1 MGNLVVKDNAL
12 IEASHKLGEVEQRL
26 ILLAI
31 LKARET
37 GDNVAEL
44 IGKELIIHADDY
56 AKTFGINRQMSY
68 KALKKAVMGLYRAEW
83 GYKYINSKGNKVVR
97 YERFTQSAEYIE
109 GEGVVSFK
117 FADAIIPMLVELEK
131 RFTVYEIEQVANLSS
146 SYAMRLYEFCVQHLD
161 KKKGKGWLD
170 ISLDELR
177 FRLGLLPTEYNRMGD
192 FKKGVLDLAVKQI
205 NEKTDISVDYEQ
217 KKQGRTI
224 VGFRFEFKQKAK
236 KAQTKQAIT
245 HKKEPESETT
255 KEKQVV
261 DLFSDLSDLE
271 RETIKARID
280 EYIAQKESKGD
291 IISDFHRANIT
302 KKAVNERWGLDVL
315 AKKEQKKQQI
325 EENKSIEQAWLE
337 LPKYTK
343 FRHEKEGSIWQ
354 KENGC
359 LRNLDNNRVLPES
372 QIIHIFQHLTI
383 LDEE

>member
-26 ILLAI
+26 VLLAI

-44 IGKELIIHADDY
+44 IGKELIIHADEY

-83 GYKYINSKGNKVVR
+83 GYKYINNKGNKVVR

-131 RFTVYEIEQVANLSS
+131 RFTMYEIEQVANLSS

-161 KKKGKGWLD
+161 KKKGKGWLE

-205 NEKTDISVDYEQ
+205 NENTDLSVSYEQ

-224 VGFRFEFKQKAK
+224 VGFRFEFKQKTK
-236 KAQTKQAIT
+236 KAQTKQVLT
-245 HKKEPESETT
+245 HKKEPEKET
-255 KEKQVV
+255 KEVQVV
-261 DLFSDLSDLE
+261 DLFEYFTDLE
-271 RETIKARID
+271 RETIKNRID
-280 EYIAQKESKGD
+280 DYIKNLESKGE
-291 IISDFHRANIT
+291 IVSDFHRANIT
-302 KKAVNERWGLDVL
+302 KKAIAERWGLDVL
-315 AKKEQKKQQI
+315 AKKEQKKQKI
-325 EENKSIEQAWLE
+325 EENRSVQQTWLE
-337 LPKYTK
+337 VPKYTK
-343 FRHEKEGSIWQ
+343 FKHNKDGSLWQ
-354 KENGC
+354 KESGC
-359 LRNLDNNRVLPES
+359 LRNIENGRVLPEG
-372 QIIHIFQHLTI
+372 QIIHILKYLTI

>member
-26 ILLAI
+26 VLLAI

-37 GDNVAEL
+37 GNNVAEL
-44 IGKELIIHADDY
+44 IGKELIIHADEY

-83 GYKYINSKGNKVVR
+83 GYKYINNKGNKVVR

-131 RFTVYEIEQVANLSS
+131 RFTVYEIEQVAQLSS

-161 KKKGKGWLD
+161 KKKGKGWLE

-224 VGFRFEFKQKAK
+224 VGFRFEFKQKSK
-236 KAQTKQAIT
+236 KEKTKQVLT
-245 HKKEPESETT
+245 HKKELENEI
-255 KEKQVV
+255 KEVQTI
-261 DLFSDLSDLE
+261 DLFEGLIDLE
-271 RETIKARID
+271 RETIKNRID
-280 EYIAQKESKGD
+280 DYIKNVEKKGE
-291 IISDFHRANIT
+291 IVSDFHRENIT
-302 KKAVNERWGLDVL
+302 KKAVKERWGLDVL
-315 AKKEQKKQQI
+315 VKKQNKKQQL
-325 EENKSIEQAWLE
+325 EENKSLEQAWLE
-337 LPKYTK
+337 IPKYTK
-343 FRHEKEGSIWQ
+343 FRHKDGSIWQ
-354 KENGC
+354 KESGC
-359 LRNLDNNRVLPES
+359 LRNIENGRVLPEG
-372 QIIHIFQHLTI
+372 QIIHIFQYLTI